1 MIITFLD
8 GSKKE
13 FEVGSSALDI
23 ANSISSSLAKKSI
36 FALVNGEE
44 YDLTRPILADATL
57 ELKMKEDA
65 INVLN
70 HSCAH
75 LLASAIKRLYPN
87 AMFGVGPSIEEGFYY
102 DVNLGDVKITEA
114 DLPKLEKEMKHIVSQ
129 NVKFERKEVSKQEA
143 LEVFKNDKYK
153 VELINELPED
163 AVITT
168 YTNGEYTD
176 LCRGPHVLSTI
187 LLKNFKLLSV
197 AGAYWRG
204 DSNNEQLQRIYG
216 TCFFNEEDLKNHLND
231 LEERKKRDHR
241 RLGKELD
248 LFMVSDY
255 GPGFHSGYQKEWL

>member
-143 LEVFKNDKYK
+143 LEVFKDDKYK

-163 AVITT
+163 AVIGFSKPISRKNL
-168 YTNGEYTD
+168 Y
-176 LCRGPHVLSTI
+176 I
-187 LLKNFKLLSV
+187 LLPRFLAVWTCPSSELVSVGLLGSKSII
-197 AGAYWRG
+197 R
-204 DSNNEQLQRIYG
+204 
-216 TCFFNEEDLKNHLND
+216 
-231 LEERKKRDHR
+231 
-241 RLGKELD
+241 
-248 LFMVSDY
+248 
-255 GPGFHSGYQKEWL
+255 